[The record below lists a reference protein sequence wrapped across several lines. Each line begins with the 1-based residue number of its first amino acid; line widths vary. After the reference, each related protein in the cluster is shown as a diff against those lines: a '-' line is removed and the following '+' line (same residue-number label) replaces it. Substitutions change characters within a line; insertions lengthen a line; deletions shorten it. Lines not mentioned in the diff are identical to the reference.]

1 MRTEQEKSSSAA
13 AHPDTPMAYFKHELA
28 LVESNTIGDGTRIWA
43 FSHILPGAR
52 IGRDCNICDHTF
64 IENDVTIGDRVTVKC
79 GVQLWDGITIEDDVF
94 IGPNAAF
101 GNDPFPR
108 SKQYPGRF
116 LRTVVKKGASIG
128 ANATVIPGVVIGEG
142 AMIGGGA
149 VVTRDVPPNT
159 IMAGNP
165 AQITGYSGTRASPA
179 VAAIA
184 HLPEPSVAPTLVKG
198 VTLHRLPLVD
208 DVRGLLSFAE
218 VQRQIPIEVKRYFL
232 VFGVSSEEIRGEHA
246 HKTLHQFFICVHGRC
261 HLVADDSV
269 NRQEF
274 VLDSPSLA
282 IHLPPMVW
290 GMQYKYSSDAV
301 LLVLASDFYE
311 AADYIRDYSE
321 FLALSR
327 K

>member
-1 MRTEQEKSSSAA
+1 
-13 AHPDTPMAYFKHELA
+13 MAYFKHERA